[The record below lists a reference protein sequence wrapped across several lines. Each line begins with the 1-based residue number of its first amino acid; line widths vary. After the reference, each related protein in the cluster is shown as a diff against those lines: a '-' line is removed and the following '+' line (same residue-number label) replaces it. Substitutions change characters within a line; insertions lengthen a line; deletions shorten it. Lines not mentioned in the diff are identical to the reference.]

1 MFRIKSFVAIF
12 VSLVFLLACNEEQS
26 ITNNPEKV
34 ETSQDYNEQLAKRG
48 KNRMAEFEVTLENL
62 APATGP
68 GASQP
73 FSPPVIVTHT
83 PRYHVFKLHKY
94 ASDELRQ
101 IAEDAVSGPMIDKLN
116 NDLFAYDVVQGTNG
130 PVFPGSMQKFMI
142 KTKLPFVRL
151 SLVTMLVN
159 TNDAFTGIDAAR
171 LPLFGSRVYYLK
183 AYDAGTEENTELKAN
198 IPGPCCG
205 SPHVRVPTME
215 KIKYHNGILGIGD
228 LDPKTFDWNN
238 PVAKLT
244 ITRIK

>member
-1 MFRIKSFVAIF
+1 MYNIKVIATG
-12 VSLVFLLACNEEQS
+12 LFLLAVFIGCNEDQ
-26 ITNNPEKV
+26 IVTNNHEAV
-34 ETSQDYNEQLAKRG
+34 ESTQDYSEQLAKRN
-48 KNRMAEFEVTLENL
+48 KMTEFEITLENL
-62 APATGP
+62 APATAP

-101 IAEDAVSGPMIDKLN
+101 IAEDAVSGPMLDKLN
-116 NDLFAYDVVQGTNG
+116 NDLQAYDVVQGANG
-130 PVFPGSMQKFMI
+130 PIFPGTVQKFMI

-171 LPLFGSRVYYLK
+171 LPLYGSKVYYLK

-205 SPHVRVPTME
+205 SPHVRVPTSE

-244 ITRIK
+244 IKRIK